1 MSHRRRRYIDD
12 WGGDDGATERQ
23 QGQLSYSFWLRR
35 CGAGDHRVREIA
47 GRAGSIVGARE
58 LAPTTRASVAVNRS
72 GKDDPAHTRL
82 RVHHPKTDCAVCLS
96 ASYAIAPQVGR
107 HGYVGEADRC
117 GNGTEGH
124 GVVRDG
130 P

>member
-1 MSHRRRRYIDD
+1 MTIGAAMMGRLNGSRGSCLIRS
-12 WGGDDGATERQ
+12 GFGDVVPAIIACVRLLGVLDLSWVHANWRLLLAT
-23 QGQLSYSFWLRR
+23 
-35 CGAGDHRVREIA
+35 
-47 GRAGSIVGARE
+47 
-58 LAPTTRASVAVNRS
+58 VAVNRS